1 MKHYFNP
8 ISRGV
13 TTAWMFAELDV
24 EHEDIVVNVLG
35 SEQEKLAYRAVNPM
49 GKVPALVDGDVVVT
63 EAAAIC
69 AYLADRFPERGLAP
83 EPGSRERGAYYRY
96 LFIAGTTLEPVF
108 SLASLDFE
116 HPAPQSAGWG
126 DVTRALAT
134 IESMTPEKGW
144 ALGERFTAADVVF
157 GGTLDFLVVLVG
169 LEPSPRV
176 AAYLERLRSRPA
188 YQATHAG
195 FGAA

>member
-13 TTAWMFAELDV
+13 TTAWMFAELNV
-24 EHEDIVVNVLG
+24 EHEDIVVDLRG
-35 SEQEKLAYRAVNPM
+35 SDQERLAYRAVNPM

-63 EAAAIC
+63 EVAAIC
-69 AYLADRFPERGLAP
+69 AYLADRFPDRGLAP

-96 LFIAGTTLEPVF
+96 LFVPGTTLEPVF

-134 IESMTPEKGW
+134 IEAMTPASDW
-144 ALGERFTAADVVF
+144 ALGKRFTAADVVF
-157 GGTLDFLVVLVG
+157 GGTLDSLIVLAG
-169 LEPSPRV
+169 LEASPRV
-176 AAYLERLRSRPA
+176 TAYVERLRSRPA

-195 FGAA
+195 SAAT

>member
-8 ISRGV
+8 LSRAV

-24 EHEDIVVNVLG
+24 EHEDILVELPG
-35 SEQEKLAYRAVNPM
+35 TEAERLAFRAINPM

-83 EPGSRERGAYYRY
+83 KPGSRERGAYYRY
-96 LFIAGTTLEPVF
+96 LFVSGSTLEPVF
-108 SLASLDFE
+108 SLASLGFE

-134 IESMTPEKGW
+134 IETMTPETNW

-157 GGTLDFLVVLVG
+157 GGTLDSLALLVG

-176 AAYLERLRSRPA
+176 SAYVERLRDRPA
-188 YQATHAG
+188 YQATHAA
-195 FGAA
+195 FRST